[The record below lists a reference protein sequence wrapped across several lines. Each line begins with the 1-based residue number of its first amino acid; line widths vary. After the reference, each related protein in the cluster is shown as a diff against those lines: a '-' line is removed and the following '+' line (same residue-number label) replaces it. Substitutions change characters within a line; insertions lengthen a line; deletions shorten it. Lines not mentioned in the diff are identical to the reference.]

1 MICMH
6 NFEEK
11 LNVDQF
17 KAKRFKASFL
27 DYLIVEIGPKICLH
41 IGFPIKFPS
50 ISRGSNFSWNIVFIY
65 YWVGK
70 EHVQATFILSKG
82 MSRYSEKRKN
92 ICN

>member
-1 MICMH
+1 MLI
-6 NFEEK
+6 NLRLKDLK
-11 LNVDQF
+11 LL
-17 KAKRFKASFL
+17 SL